1 MSESPNPHVSERR
14 PTSAGLGEDVVDS
27 FEGGDIAPGVGALRR
42 LVATLWASR
51 LAVAGVGLIALMVL
65 FCFVGPFFYH
75 TNQQIPDPLNV
86 NLPPSLLHPLGTDST
101 GYDELGRLMA
111 GGQSSLEVGIGV
123 GILSTAIGVLWGAA
137 AGFIGGVL
145 DAVMMR
151 VVDVFMSIPSL
162 LLLILLADVIT
173 PSTWFVIVIFSLL
186 GWQGLARLIR
196 GETLS
201 LRDKEF
207 VSAAR
212 SSGAGTA
219 RLILRHIIPNSVG
232 TIVVNAAF
240 GVADA
245 ILGLAALSFLG
256 LGLPPPAA
264 NWGGML
270 STGTTY
276 IYSNYWWETYFPGIL
291 LVLTVLAFNF
301 IGEALRDSLQ
311 IRSVRG

>member
-1 MSESPNPHVSERR
+1 MSLSPG
-14 PTSAGLGEDVVDS
+14 TSTGVGGNSTTAGTLGESLVDAG
-27 FEGGDIAPGVGALRR
+27 EGAPSIGTVRR
-42 LVATLWASR
+42 LVRVLCSSR
-51 LAVAGVGLIALMVL
+51 LAIAGIGLIIVMSL
-65 FCFVGPFFYH
+65 FCFVGPLLYH
-75 TNQQIPDPLNV
+75 TNQLIPNPAIV
-86 NLPPSLLHPLGTDST
+86 NLPPSALHPLGTDST

-111 GGQSSLEVGIGV
+111 GGQSSLEVGVGV

-137 AGFIGGVL
+137 AGFIGGTF
-145 DAVMMR
+145 DSVMMR
-151 VVDVFMSIPSL
+151 VVDVFMSIPGL

-173 PSTWFVIVIFSLL
+173 PSTWFVIVIFSIL

-201 LRDKEF
+201 LRVKEF

-212 SSGAGTA
+212 CSGARNS
-219 RLILRHIIPNSVG
+219 RLILRHIIPNSIG

-276 IYSNYWWETYFPGIL
+276 IYSNYWWETYFPGIC

>member
-1 MSESPNPHVSERR
+1 MLTSSP
-14 PTSAGLGEDVVDS
+14 L
-27 FEGGDIAPGVGALRR
+27 AL
-42 LVATLWASR
+42 T
-51 LAVAGVGLIALMVL
+51 GVGLIVAMSL
-65 FCFVGPFFYH
+65 FCFLGPLLYH
-75 TNQQIPDPLNV
+75 SNQQIPDPSLV
-86 NLPPSLLHPLGTDST
+86 NLPPSALHPLGTDST

-111 GGQSSLEVGIGV
+111 GGQSSLEVGVGV
-123 GILSTAIGVLWGAA
+123 GILSTLIGVLWGAA
-137 AGFIGGVL
+137 AGFIGGAF

-173 PSTWFVIVIFSLL
+173 PNTWFVILIFSLL

-196 GETLS
+196 GETLG
-201 LRDKEF
+201 LRAKEF
-207 VSAAR
+207 VAAAR
-212 SSGAGTA
+212 SSGAGNT
-219 RLILRHIIPNSVG
+219 RIILRHIIPNSIG

>member
-1 MSESPNPHVSERR
+1 MASLLFS
-14 PTSAGLGEDVVDS
+14 
-27 FEGGDIAPGVGALRR
+27 
-42 LVATLWASR
+42 SR
-51 LAVAGVGLIALMVL
+51 LAILGFSLIVVMTL
-65 FCFVGPFFYH
+65 FCFVGPLIYH
-75 TNQQIPDPLNV
+75 TNQQIPNPAIV
-86 NLPPSLLHPLGTDST
+86 NLPPSSTHLLGTDST

-111 GGQSSLEVGIGV
+111 GGQSSLEVGLGV
-123 GILSTAIGVLWGAA
+123 GVLGTAIGVLWGAV
-137 AGFIGGVL
+137 AGFAGGAV

-151 VVDVFMSIPSL
+151 VVDVFMSIPGL
-162 LLLILLADVIT
+162 LILILLADVVT
-173 PSTWFVIVIFSLL
+173 PSTWFVILIFSIL

-201 LRDKEF
+201 LRVKEF

-212 SSGAGTA
+212 CSGAGNS
-219 RLILRHIIPNSVG
+219 RVILRHIIPNAVG

-240 GVADA
+240 GIADA

-276 IYSNYWWETYFPGIL
+276 IYSNYWWEIYFPGL
-291 LVLTVLAFNF
+291 FLVLTVLAFNF

-311 IRSVRG
+311 IRTVRG

>member
-1 MSESPNPHVSERR
+1 MTSLSPNTAP
-14 PTSAGLGEDVVDS
+14 LGIEVLPASGPPED
-27 FEGGDIAPGVGALRR
+27 GGDVAPGSGSLRR
-42 LVATLWASR
+42 IATMLFSSR
-51 LAVAGVGLIALMVL
+51 LAILGFAIIIVMTL
-65 FCFVGPFFYH
+65 FCFVGPLLYH
-75 TNQQIPDPLNV
+75 TNQQLPNPAIV
-86 NLPPSLLHPLGTDST
+86 NLPPSAKHLLGTDST

-111 GGQSSLEVGIGV
+111 GGQSSLEVGLGV
-123 GILSTAIGVLWGAA
+123 GILGTAIGVLWGAI
-137 AGFIGGVL
+137 AGFAGGVV
-145 DAVMMR
+145 DSIMMR
-151 VVDVFMSIPSL
+151 VVDVFMSIPGL
-162 LLLILLADVIT
+162 LILILLADVVT

-201 LRDKEF
+201 LRVKEF
-207 VSAAR
+207 VSACR
-212 SSGAGTA
+212 CSGAGNS
-219 RLILRHIIPNSVG
+219 RIILRHIIPNAVG

-240 GVADA
+240 GIADA

-276 IYSNYWWETYFPGIL
+276 IYANYWWEIYFPGIF

-311 IRSVRG
+311 IRTVRG

>member
-14 PTSAGLGEDVVDS
+14 RTPAGLGEDVVDS

>member
-1 MSESPNPHVSERR
+1 MSLSG
-14 PTSAGLGEDVVDS
+14 SAGPAVVGVVGPEGAIQD
-27 FEGGDIAPGVGALRR
+27 GGDIAPGSGSLRR
-42 LVATLWASR
+42 IGSLLFSSR
-51 LAVAGVGLIALMVL
+51 LAILGFSLIVLMTL
-65 FCFVGPFFYH
+65 FCFVGPLLYH
-75 TNQQIPDPLNV
+75 TNQQTPNPAII
-86 NLPPSLLHPLGTDST
+86 NLPPSAHHLLGTDST

-111 GGQSSLEVGIGV
+111 GGQSSLEVGLGV
-123 GILSTAIGVLWGAA
+123 GILGTAIGVLWGAVS
-137 AGFIGGVL
+137 GFVGGIV

-151 VVDVFMSIPSL
+151 VVDVFMSIPGL
-162 LLLILLADVIT
+162 LILILLASVVT
-173 PSTWFVIVIFSLL
+173 PSTWFVIVIFSVL

-201 LRDKEF
+201 LRVKEF

-212 SSGAGTA
+212 CSGAGNG
-219 RLILRHIIPNSVG
+219 RLVLRHIIPNAVG

-240 GVADA
+240 GIADA
-245 ILGLAALSFLG
+245 ILGLASLSFLG

-276 IYSNYWWETYFPGIL
+276 IYSNYWWEIYFPGL
-291 LVLTVLAFNF
+291 FLVITVLAFNF